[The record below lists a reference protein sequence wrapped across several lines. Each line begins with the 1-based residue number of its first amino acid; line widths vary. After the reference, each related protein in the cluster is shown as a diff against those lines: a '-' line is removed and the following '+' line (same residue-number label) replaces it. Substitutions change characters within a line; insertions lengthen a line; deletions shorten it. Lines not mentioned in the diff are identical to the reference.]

1 MNNENNQ
8 NVSYNNTQ
16 TNIPNN
22 QGINYN
28 RQQIIQNQQE
38 QPTNNNLGMEYNTPV
53 GNEPIQNAVNNKK
66 SKLNKKYLII
76 CLIIMLILGLFI
88 VGTSLFKEKKL
99 SRTIMIYMVGSD
111 LESKAGLATID
122 LDGIDYES
130 MDNENINV
138 LLIAG
143 GAKEW
148 NNDYID
154 EDETS
159 IYELKENGFEKVK
172 TQEIKNMGDSEVLSD
187 FLEYGYE
194 NYKTDEYD
202 LIFWNHGGAILG
214 SEFDE
219 LSDDYLS
226 LSDWNEALQDSPF
239 NAENKLEMI
248 IFSTCLNGTIEV
260 AETFV
265 DYAKYLVASEE
276 VTIGTQLDGD
286 LKYINEVTSKDSA
299 YDVALKYISAYK
311 KKVNDYKELYKAY
324 KGEENYIYS
333 TYSLIDLSKIKELEK
348 SVDEFFED
356 IDVSKNYNK
365 IAKVRSN
372 LYQYAY
378 NSSDDPTYD
387 MVDLYNLV
395 DGLKE
400 LSPTKADKLLKNIEK
415 AVLYNYATNSQS
427 RGISVYFPYNGG
439 IEYQNAFLKLY
450 KSFDSFDKYEEFISD
465 FSAVKTSSYKKLD
478 YKNNNINLN
487 SNETTADF
495 TLELTD
501 EQKESYAKAS
511 YIVFRDNKNGYFLP
525 VYKGDEVN
533 LDGNTLSAN
542 IKNKQLKAVSTDD
555 STENIITLFET
566 EVTDEYIK
574 YNTIVTLEDFGAGD
588 LSDWKM
594 DTATM
599 SLIYDK
605 NNDTTKIGSVV
616 LITDEEYIPNSVA
629 IDLKDYT
636 HVAFA
641 SSSYKIMDENGNYDE
656 NWESNGVIEGV
667 EASVSEISFEQQT
680 FDDGY
685 DYYCVF
691 RIYDTSN
698 NYSYSKLVKMN

>member
-1 MNNENNQ
+1 VNNENNQ
-8 NVSYNNTQ
+8 NFNHNNGQVNVQNT
-16 TNIPNN
+16 
-22 QGINYN
+22 QGINYVG
-28 RQQIIQNQQE
+28 QQIQQ
-38 QPTNNNLGMEYNTPV
+38 PNNNIGMQNNIPI
-53 GNEPIQNAVNNKK
+53 GNQISQEMTNNKK
-66 SKLNKKYLII
+66 FNKKYIFIGII
-76 CLIIMLILGLFI
+76 ILLVILLGI
-88 VGTSLFKEKKL
+88 VVTRIFKSTIKDKNL

-111 LESKAGLATID
+111 LESEAGLATVD
-122 LDGIDYES
+122 LDGIDYDS
-130 MDNENINV
+130 MDNENVNV

-148 NNDYID
+148 QNDYID
-154 EDETS
+154 GNETS

-172 TQEIKNMGDSEVLSD
+172 TQEIKNMGDYKVFSD
-187 FLEYGYE
+187 FLEYSYD

-226 LSDWNEALQDSPF
+226 LKDWEEALKDSPF
-239 NAENKLEMI
+239 GSKNKLEMI

-265 DYAKYLVASEE
+265 DYADYLIASEE

-286 LKYINEVTSKDSA
+286 LKYINEVTKQDSA

-311 KKVNDYKELYKAY
+311 KKVNDYKELYKAHTG
-324 KGEENYIYS
+324 KENYIYS

-348 SVDEFFED
+348 SVDDFFED
-356 IDVSKNYNK
+356 IDVSENYNK

-378 NSSDDPTYD
+378 DSSDDPTYD

-395 DGLKE
+395 EGLKE
-400 LSPTKADKLLKNIEK
+400 LSPTKAEKLLKNIES
-415 AVLYNYATNSQS
+415 AVLYNYATNSKS
-427 RGISVYFPYNGG
+427 RGISIYFPYNGG
-439 IEYQNAFLKLY
+439 TEYQKAFLKLY
-450 KSFDSFDKYEEFISD
+450 KSFDSFDNYEEFISD

-487 SNETTADF
+487 ASETDADF
-495 TLELTD
+495 AIELTD

-511 YIVFRDNKNGYFLP
+511 YIVFRDNKDGYYLP

-542 IKNKQLKAVSTDD
+542 IKNKQLKVISTDD

-574 YNTIVTLEDFGAGD
+574 YNTNVTLEDFGND
-588 LSDWKM
+588 NISNWKFNA
-594 DTATM
+594 ATI

-605 NNDTTKIGSVV
+605 NKKTTKIGSVV
-616 LITDEEYIPNSVA
+616 LINDDEYTPNSVA
-629 IDLKDYT
+629 IDLKDYS
-636 HVAFA
+636 HVVFA
-641 SSSYKIMDENGNYDE
+641 SSSYKILDENGNYNE
-656 NWESNGVIEGV
+656 NWESNGIIEGIETKV
-667 EASVSEISFEQQT
+667 NEIAFEQQT
-680 FDDGY
+680 FDDEY
-685 DYYCVF
+685 DYYCIF